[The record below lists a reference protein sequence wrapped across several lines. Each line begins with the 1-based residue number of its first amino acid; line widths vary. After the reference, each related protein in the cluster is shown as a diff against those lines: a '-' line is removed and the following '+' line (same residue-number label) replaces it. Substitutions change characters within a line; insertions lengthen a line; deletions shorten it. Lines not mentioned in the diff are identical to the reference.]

1 LPESGQIVAI
11 VAAALLF
18 FWMVG
23 AYNRLMRHR
32 NGIGRAWAQF
42 DEQLQR
48 RAEALPTLLAALEGQ
63 FAAERSALDAVGNL
77 QQQVQRAAGAMRAAP
92 IASENAAALVAAM
105 GQLDSALTRL
115 LALLDQQPSLEGFE
129 PVAATRRELHD
140 SELRLAF
147 ARQRFN
153 DGAQSYDA
161 AITQFPTRLLTGF
174 FRFGPAGRL

>member
-1 LPESGQIVAI
+1 MPSTGQIVAI

-23 AYNRLMRHR
+23 AYNRLVRHR

-48 RAEALPTLLAALEGQ
+48 RADALPLLIAALEGPL
-63 FAAERSALDAVGNL
+63 AAERGSLDAVSSA
-77 QQQVQRAAGAMRAAP
+77 QRQVQLAADAMRAAP
-92 IASENAAALVAAM
+92 FASENATALVAAM

-153 DGAQSYDA
+153 DGAQGYDA
-161 AITQFPTRLLTGF
+161 AIAQLPTRLIVGF

>member
-1 LPESGQIVAI
+1 MPATGQLVAI
-11 VAAALLF
+11 AIAALLF

-32 NGIGRAWAQF
+32 NGMGRAWAQF

-48 RAEALPTLLAALEGQ
+48 RAEALPTLLAALEGPLS
-63 FAAERSALDAVGNL
+63 AERSALDTASNA
-77 QQQVQRAAGAMRAAP
+77 QEQVQRAADAMRAAP
-92 IASENAAALVAAM
+92 FASDKAAALVAAM
-105 GQLDSALTRL
+105 AQLDSALARL
-115 LALLDQQPSLEGFE
+115 LALQDQQPSLEGFE

-161 AITQFPTRLLTGF
+161 AIAQFPTRLLIGF

>member
-1 LPESGQIVAI
+1 LPDTGRIVAI
-11 VAAALLF
+11 VLAALLF

-32 NGIGRAWAQF
+32 NGIARAWAQF

-48 RAEALPTLLAALEGQ
+48 RAQAIPALLEALGGPL
-63 FAAERSALDAVGNL
+63 AAERGALEAVASSQRQVQAAADALRARPVAPERASALV
-77 QQQVQRAAGAMRAAP
+77 V
-92 IASENAAALVAAM
+92 AM
-105 GQLDSALTRL
+105 GQLDSSLTRL

-140 SELRLAF
+140 TELRLAF

-153 DGAQSYDA
+153 DGTLAYNA
-161 AITQFPTRLLTGF
+161 AIAQFPTRLLVGF
-174 FRFGPAGRL
+174 FSFGPAGSL